1 MEGARQEWGG
11 VGRAAAASSQEQGA
25 WGSRGRSPPTSVW
38 VHPARR
44 VLTPA
49 PIFLASASLQKEPF
63 SSSWPVTWLFDHR
76 ENTLISVSRPRF
88 PSLPKILHKTGKQSS
103 TYPIFR
109 IRSPSLSLLYR
120 YFGSQ
125 FPKSIHFLPNLLWSL
140 PFSTFFFPHLCFH
153 SCLRPPTSLTLPT
166 PASSGLYPLCPSP
179 DKCPTPRGQPAR
191 RRPPAQS
198 LPTYCEEQLRPPVHK
213 SQVQVTRRAQRIR
226 ALPRSSPWEPE
237 SLSPRSYTFKVR

>member
-1 MEGARQEWGG
+1 M
-11 VGRAAAASSQEQGA
+11 GRAAAASSQEQGA

-38 VHPARR
+38 AHPARR

-49 PIFLASASLQKEPF
+49 PIFLASASLRKEPF

-76 ENTLISVSRPRF
+76 ENTLISDSRPRF

-140 PFSTFFFPHLCFH
+140 PFSTFFSPPLFSLLSPPSHVPDSPH
-153 SCLRPPTSLTLPT
+153 SRKLRSLPSLPLPRQVSDSTGAAGSSPAARLNPCPPT
-166 PASSGLYPLCPSP
+166 
-179 DKCPTPRGQPAR
+179 
-191 RRPPAQS
+191 
-198 LPTYCEEQLRPPVHK
+198 V
-213 SQVQVTRRAQRIR
+213 
-226 ALPRSSPWEPE
+226 RSSSAHLSIKAKCKLPAERRGSEPF
-237 SLSPRSYTFKVR
+237 LGPLRGSPNLCLPDLIRSR